1 MIQPFQPL
9 PSSSPETGTLGWW
22 LVIGC
27 LALAVLR
34 PGQIR
39 ADDAPVKS
47 HSLRAAS
54 GSRTGFTLVS
64 AELSG
69 IRFTNRLSREF
80 AAQNQI
86 RMNGSGVAAGDV
98 DGDGRP
104 DLFFC
109 GVEAPARLYRNL
121 GNWKFEDVTEASGLD
136 FTGRYTT
143 GAALVDVDGDGDL
156 DLLVNLHGGGTR
168 EFLND
173 GHGHFVEKL
182 NSGLQSSGGAMSMA
196 LADIDGDGDLD
207 LYVANY
213 RTTTIRSTG
222 FSVLRINGQR
232 VIRPEDRDALEYTP
246 AGAVLEHG
254 EPDVLYRNDGR
265 GNWTPVPWDQG
276 AFLDESGAPIKQ
288 APRDWGLSVA
298 FRDLNGDGA
307 PDLYVCNDF
316 HSVDRVWINDGHG
329 QFHAMAT
336 LALRSSPT
344 FSMCVDFADVNRDG
358 HDDFFVAD
366 MLDRAH
372 TDRLVHS
379 PGAMAAIGDYE
390 SLTNRPQNSRNVLQQ
405 SRGDNTYADVAY
417 ARGVATTGWTWSSVF
432 LDVDLDG
439 YEDLLLTTGNL
450 VDTQDL
456 DANARIDAGGPYR
469 KEQIPGKLLQYG
481 PRPGRHQLYHNLG
494 GLGFEEVGVK
504 WGFGMEG
511 VGHGMCVVDVDG
523 DGDLDVVVN
532 EMNGV
537 AGVYRNEAGGGR
549 VAVRL
554 KGEGKNTR
562 GIGARVTLRG
572 GAVGEQSQEMMAG
585 GRYLSSDD
593 AMRVFASGK
602 VEKGMELEVRWRSGK
617 RSVVKGVEA
626 NREYEIEESRTT
638 ERWESPKR
646 GAPTPWFREVS
657 TGVTH
662 HEEGFEDFERQGLL
676 PRKLSQLG
684 PGVGWMDV
692 DGDGLLD
699 VVMGSGKN
707 GKLSWLWNDGKGGFE
722 AREGA
727 FADRDQSGLAGLP
740 GAGRKTGVVYGSANY
755 EEYTNTEGGAE
766 LWQAGGEAEKVVKGP
781 WGSSSAIAVADLKGN
796 GELEVF
802 VGCRVKAGRY
812 PESEGSRIWKR
823 EGGVWKEDAVNT
835 AALKDSGLVSG
846 AVWSDLD
853 GDGYPE
859 LVLATEWG
867 AIRTYRNRK
876 GELKEEEMGLG
887 KYRGYWNGVSA
898 GDFDGDGKMDLVASN
913 WGRNTRHGRD
923 RLYWGDWNTVGTVE
937 LLEAEEEG
945 GKWQPVRDLN
955 TVSKTLPWVREK
967 YASHR
972 AWAEAEMGGILAG
985 RKSGMLEVDW
995 LGTTVFLNRGGK
1007 FEAVELPEVAQRTVG
1022 YGVCVA
1028 DYDGDGLEDVLVV
1041 GNFFGVNASE
1051 SRSDAGRGAWLKG
1064 DGKGGFAGVEDSGLE
1079 VYGEGRGAAVGDYDG
1094 DGRVDVVVGQNGAGL
1109 KLYHNERAKRGL
1121 KVKVVGKG
1129 ENRDGYG
1136 AVIRLEYAD
1145 GKLGPAREV
1154 HGGSGY
1160 WSQDATEQV
1169 MGMQAEVKAVHVTWP
1184 GGTHT
1189 RTELPPNSSHCT
1201 LSTSGQLL
1209 H

>member
-1 MIQPFQPL
+1 
-9 PSSSPETGTLGWW
+9 
-22 LVIGC
+22 
-27 LALAVLR
+27 
-34 PGQIR
+34 
-39 ADDAPVKS
+39 
-47 HSLRAAS
+47 
-54 GSRTGFTLVS
+54 
-64 AELSG
+64 
-69 IRFTNRLSREF
+69 
-80 AAQNQI
+80 
-86 RMNGSGVAAGDV
+86 MNGSGVAAGDV

-109 GVEAPARLYRNL
+109 GVETPARLFRNL
-121 GNWKFEDVTEASGLD
+121 GNWKFEDITQSAGLD
-136 FTGRYTT
+136 FAGRYTT
-143 GAALVDVDGDGDL
+143 GAVFADLDGDGDL
-156 DLLVNLHGGGTR
+156 DLLVNVHGGGTH

-173 GHGHFVEKL
+173 GHGHFVEKAD
-182 NSGLQSSGGAMSMA
+182 SGLTASLGAMSMA
-196 LADIDGDGDLD
+196 LADVDGDGDLD

-232 VIRPEDRDALEYTP
+232 VIRPEDRESLEYTP
-246 AGAVLEHG
+246 QGAILEHG
-254 EPDVLYRNDGR
+254 EPDCLYLNDGH
-265 GNWTPVPWDQG
+265 GVFTPVPWDRG
-276 AFLDESGAPIKQ
+276 TFLDESGTPLKG

-298 FRDLNGDGA
+298 FRDLNGDGV

-316 HSVDRVWINDGHG
+316 HSVDRIWINDGRGH
-329 QFHAMAT
+329 FRALPT
-336 LALRSSPT
+336 LALRSTPT
-344 FSMCVDFADVNRDG
+344 FSMCVDFADVDRDG

-366 MLDRAH
+366 MLDRDHVA
-372 TDRLVHS
+372 RIRRS
-379 PGAMAAIGDYE
+379 PGMMAAPGDFE
-390 SLTNRPQNSRNVLQQ
+390 SLFNRPQNSRNALQRN
-405 SRGDNTYADVAY
+405 RGDGTYADVAY
-417 ARGVATTGWTWSSVF
+417 ASAVAATGWTWSAVF
-432 LDVDLDG
+432 LDADLDG
-439 YEDLLLTTGNL
+439 YEDLLVTTGNL

-469 KEQIPGKLLQYG
+469 KEMIPGKLLQYG
-481 PRPGRHQLYHNLG
+481 PRPDRHQLYRNVG
-494 GLGFEEVGVK
+494 GGGFEEVGK
-504 WGFGMEG
+504 EWGFGEEG
-511 VGHGMCVVDVDG
+511 VGHGMCVVDLDG
-523 DGDLDVVVN
+523 DGDMDVVVN
-532 EMNGV
+532 ELNGV

-562 GIGARVTLRG
+562 GIGARMSLKG
-572 GAVGEQSQEMMAG
+572 GAVREQTQEMMAG

-593 AMRVFASGK
+593 AMRVFASGTNRS
-602 VEKGMELEVRWRSGK
+602 GMELEVKWRSGK

-626 NREYEIEESRTT
+626 NREYEIEEARAT
-638 ERWESPKR
+638 EHWE
-646 GAPTPWFREVS
+646 APQREARNPWFREVS

-662 HEEGFEDFERQGLL
+662 HEEGYEELDRQGLL

-699 VVMGSGKN
+699 AVMGSGKG
-707 GKLSWLWNDGKGGFE
+707 GKLSWLKNDGKGGFE

-727 FADRDQSGLAGLP
+727 FADRDQSGIAGLP
-740 GAGRKTGVVYGSANY
+740 GAGGKTSVLYGSANY

-766 LWQAGGEAEKVVKGP
+766 VWQPGQEAGKVVQGP
-781 WGSSSAIAVADLKGN
+781 WGSSSAVAVAEVKGN

-802 VGCRVKAGRY
+802 VGCRVKGGRY

-823 EGGVWKEDAVNT
+823 EGGVWKEDTVNT

-846 AVWSDLD
+846 AVWTDLD

-867 AIRTYRNRK
+867 ALKTYRNRK

-923 RLYWGDWNTVGTVE
+923 RLYWGDWNGVGQVE
-937 LLEAEEEG
+937 LLEAEAEA

-967 YASHR
+967 YGSHR

-985 RKSGMLEVDW
+985 RQSRMLEVDW
-995 LGTTVFLNRGGK
+995 LLTTVFLNRGGK
-1007 FEAVELPEVAQRTVG
+1007 FEAVALPEVAQRSVG

-1028 DYDGDGLEDVLVV
+1028 DYDGDGKEDVLLV

-1051 SRSDAGRGAWLKG
+1051 SRSDAGRGVWLKG
-1064 DGKGGFAGVEDSGLE
+1064 DGKGGFVGVEDSGLE
-1079 VYGEGRGAAVGDYDG
+1079 VYGEGRGAAIGDYDG

-1109 KLYHNERAKRGL
+1109 KVYHNERAKRGL
-1121 KVKVVGKG
+1121 GVKVMGAG

-1136 AVIRLEYAD
+1136 AVIRVEYE
-1145 GKLGPAREV
+1145 GGRLGAAREV

-1160 WSQDATEQV
+1160 WSQDGVEAVIGLE
-1169 MGMQAEVKAVHVTWP
+1169 GEAKALQVTWP
-1184 GGTHT
+1184 GGAHT
-1189 RTELPPNSSHCT
+1189 RTELPPNTTRLT
-1201 LSTSGQLL
+1201 LNHTGQLVR
-1209 H
+1209 